1 MCIRDRSY
9 TGQVQKYY
17 KALYEKNI
25 PVDFVPEDGDFGR
38 YKLLIAPL
46 QYLMNPNLEEKYFD
60 YVRKGGRLVLT
71 MRTGVKDEHNICM
84 TDRELPGR
92 LTELTGTEVLD
103 YDCLRGTDVPVR
115 IDGREYT
122 AALWSDLMR
131 VTKDSV
137 SVLAEYAGEF
147 YSGTPC
153 ITVNS
158 YGDGICYYVGTEPGL
173 SLIHI

>member
-1 MCIRDRSY
+1 MY
-9 TGQVQKYY
+9 PELEQKY
-17 KALYEKNI
+17 
-25 PVDFVPEDGDFGR
+25 R
-38 YKLLIAPL
+38 
-46 QYLMNPNLEEKYFD
+46 D
-60 YVRKGGRLVLT
+60 YVRRGGNLVLT

-115 IDGREYT
+115 IEDREYT
-122 AALWSDLMR
+122 ASLWSDLMR

-147 YSGTPC
+147 
-153 ITVNS
+153 
-158 YGDGICYYVGTEPGL
+158 
-173 SLIHI
+173 